1 MPDSVLANSA
11 IKIIGRQ
18 DRKDDIEMSI
28 VQIGKDGLIA
38 DRVFKNW
45 LPDQPTGW
53 FIIKSSRNRDFTQN
67 APCHVLVEYM
77 SVDAPE
83 DAELDTILKLG
94 EVERYQAKMEKE
106 EKERVARE
114 YQEQQA
120 QTLSNTYV
128 DDSSA
133 DYNVPDIDKFME
145 PQIPEGPIQQPV
157 YDPNQYNVQANT
169 STDGRFESYSPYGTF
184 SMDKK

>member
-1 MPDSVLANSA
+1 
-11 IKIIGRQ
+11 
-18 DRKDDIEMSI
+18 MSI

-83 DAELDTILKLG
+83 DDELDTILKLG

-106 EKERVARE
+106 EKERTARE

-128 DDSSA
+128 DDSSEY
-133 DYNVPDIDKFME
+133 DSSQCYNAPDIDKFVE
-145 PQIPEGPIQQPV
+145 PQIPEEPIQQPV
-157 YDPNQYNVQANT
+157 YDPNQYHVQANT